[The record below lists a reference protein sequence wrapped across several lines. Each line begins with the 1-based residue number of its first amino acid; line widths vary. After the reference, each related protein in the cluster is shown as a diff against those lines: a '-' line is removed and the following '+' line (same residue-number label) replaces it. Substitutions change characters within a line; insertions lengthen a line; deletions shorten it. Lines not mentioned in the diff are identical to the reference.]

1 MVVTQAALRN
11 FFGTMSIACNFILES
26 PKRVKK
32 LESLIDDGGDSH
44 VKRWRFVVGLL
55 NTVGGATERREAVS
69 VFVQLLHY
77 VIKLLEAV
85 EGDMQ
90 AEVTANGIPKA
101 KRSGVFLVAEINDND
116 PTSHHCQLS
125 LGITLPLSRRFQDP
139 STISDKLW
147 ISSTKPSNSLRM
159 QEAMQ
164 RITSP
169 IFSRKRKVSP
179 RNSKPTS
186 LFLAKLRDRSTGP
199 NIPAESSMDHYTVWP
214 SLFPTSTIWSH
225 SWRTHFRS
233 RSDILQVQG
242 RIPQCNGQR

>member
-101 KRSGVFLVAEINDND
+101 K
-116 PTSHHCQLS
+116 
-125 LGITLPLSRRFQDP
+125 
-139 STISDKLW
+139 
-147 ISSTKPSNSLRM
+147 
-159 QEAMQ
+159 
-164 RITSP
+164 
-169 IFSRKRKVSP
+169 
-179 RNSKPTS
+179 
-186 LFLAKLRDRSTGP
+186 
-199 NIPAESSMDHYTVWP
+199 
-214 SLFPTSTIWSH
+214 
-225 SWRTHFRS
+225 
-233 RSDILQVQG
+233 
-242 RIPQCNGQR
+242 